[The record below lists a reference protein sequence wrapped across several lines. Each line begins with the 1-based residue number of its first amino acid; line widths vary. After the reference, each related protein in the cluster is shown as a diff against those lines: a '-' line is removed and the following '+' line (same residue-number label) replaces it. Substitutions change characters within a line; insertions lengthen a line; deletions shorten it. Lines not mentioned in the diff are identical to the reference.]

1 MSDVLR
7 VWRSMRAEEIRK
19 LSPEERLKKL
29 RALKIKLITLKT
41 RLKRGGVTNTS
52 EIRNVKKDIARI
64 LTVMRELGE
73 V

>member
-1 MSDVLR
+1 
-7 VWRSMRAEEIRK
+7 MRAEEIRK